1 MSTITTRSRTVRK
14 RNGKGNNVIRGGD
27 GKILYEDK
35 E

>member
-1 MSTITTRSRTVRK
+1 MSTTATRSRTIRK
-14 RNGKGNNVIRGGD
+14 RKGKGNNVIRGGD

>member
-14 RNGKGNNVIRGGD
+14 RKGKGNNVIRGGD
-27 GKILYEDK
+27 GKILCEDK